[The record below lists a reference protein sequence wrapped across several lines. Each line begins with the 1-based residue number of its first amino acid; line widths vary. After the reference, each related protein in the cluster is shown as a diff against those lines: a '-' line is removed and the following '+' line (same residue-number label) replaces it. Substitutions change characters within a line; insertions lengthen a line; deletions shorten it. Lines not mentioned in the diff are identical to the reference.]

1 MTQLFRVSIP
11 VRNLDV
17 AERFYGRLLGNS
29 GERISPAWHYFQFGQ
44 AILACHNAAAEGSK
58 TPHAPHT
65 EPLCIAVDENLQQL
79 VIRAQN
85 LGGLQSETTVT
96 RLESGEVG
104 FRLRDPFGNALLLV
118 DARTMQWGRGS
129 RSAVAQTAPMLPE
142 APVLMFE
149 RDFLNAVKGGEL
161 SRVKELLSLDPD
173 LISATD
179 AAGVSALM
187 LAAYK
192 RHEAMAAYLLGL
204 HPRLSVWEAAA
215 FGAQTELLE
224 ILGQLPEQ
232 ANAHAVDGYLPLGLA
247 AFFGHADCV
256 RLLLDRGAEVNAV
269 SHNPMHARPLHS
281 ACTQAPAARALP
293 VVQLLL
299 RAGAEV
305 NVGKSGGHTPLHL
318 AVNRDECA
326 LAEMLLNAGADPL
339 MRAND
344 ARCAWD
350 IARLRGHAPMLTL
363 FERYLSRL
371 PQFAAA

>member
-29 GERISPAWHYFQFGQ
+29 GERIGLGWHYFHFGQ
-44 AILACHNAAAEGSK
+44 AVLACHNAAAEGE
-58 TPHAPHT
+58 TNLPAPHT
-65 EPLCIAVDENLQQL
+65 EPLCIAVDDNLEQL
-79 VIRAQN
+79 LIRARN
-85 LGGLQSETTVT
+85 LGALQSETSVT
-96 RLESGEVG
+96 RQTNGEVA
-104 FRLRDPFGNALLLV
+104 FRLRDPFGNVLMLV

-129 RSAVAQTAPMLPE
+129 RAVAAEARPMLPE

-173 LISATD
+173 LISAKD

-192 RHEAMAAYLLGL
+192 RHEAVAAYLRGL
-204 HPRLSVWEAAA
+204 HPRLSIWEAAA
-215 FGAQTELLE
+215 FGAQDELLE
-224 ILGQLPEQ
+224 ILRQSPDQ
-232 ANAHAVDGYLPLGLA
+232 INAHAVDGYLPLGLA
-247 AFFGHADCV
+247 AFFGHADVV
-256 RLLLDRGAEVNAV
+256 RLLLDRGAQVNAV

-281 ACTQAPAARALP
+281 AVTQAPAARALP

-305 NVGKSGGHTPLHL
+305 NIGKSGGHTPLHL
-318 AVNRDECA
+318 AVNRDECQ
-326 LAEMLLNAGADPL
+326 LAEALLNAGADPQL
-339 MRAND
+339 CAND
-344 ARCAWD
+344 GRSPWGV
-350 IARLRGHAPMLTL
+350 ARLRGHEPMLAL
-363 FERYLSRL
+363 FERYLRK
-371 PQFAAA
+371 QTVAA